1 MHHLETLINF
11 RYYKVRHSL
20 TISHPD
26 PHDSFIPAEG
36 GDIMKRVSGKATKSV
51 SHSGSKKTV
60 MVRVSNGTK
69 AVTRKVTFKTK

>member
-1 MHHLETLINF
+1 
-11 RYYKVRHSL
+11 
-20 TISHPD
+20 
-26 PHDSFIPAEG
+26 
-36 GDIMKRVSGKATKSV
+36 MKRVSGKATKSV